1 MIRWLERDESRP
13 AEFSLRSHPM
23 GNAIELEI
31 AAGLPAGPVTLEQ
44 AEHYTRRLARSHYEN
59 FTVVSWLLPGVL
71 RQHFYN
77 LYAYC
82 RWADDLADEI
92 PDRDRALRLLDWWQE
107 ELNLCYDGRPR
118 HPVFVALWRTAQARN
133 IPREPF
139 ADLLIAFRQDQLVR
153 RYPTFPDLLRYCR
166 YSANPVGRL
175 VLYVCGYDDPQRQ
188 ALSDATC
195 TALQLAN
202 FWQDVARDLE
212 KDRLYIPIE
221 DLERHGLH
229 EQDIFA
235 RRLDERL
242 VSLMKTLVERTRGM
256 FEAGLPL
263 AQMVDRRLRL
273 DVELFSRGGMEILR
287 AIERHGY
294 DVFDRRPALGR
305 VAKLRLFAAVFIK
318 HLLTPAASRRSAN
331 PSVLS
336 IP

>member
-1 MIRWLERDESRP
+1 MVRWLEQDESRP
-13 AEFSLRSHPM
+13 VEISLRSHTM

-31 AAGLPAGPVTLEQ
+31 AAGLPDGRVTLEQ
-44 AEHYTRRLARSHYEN
+44 AEHYTRGLARNHYEN
-59 FTVVSWLLPGVL
+59 FTVVSWLLPKDL

-77 LYAYC
+77 VYAYC

-107 ELNLCYDGRPR
+107 ELNLCYAGRPR
-118 HPVFVALWRTAQARN
+118 HPVFVALRQTVQKRN
-133 IPREPF
+133 IPQDPF

-153 RYPTFPDLLRYCR
+153 RYPTFQDLLGYCR

-175 VLYVCGYDDPQRQ
+175 VLYVCGYNDSERQ
-188 ALSDATC
+188 GLSDATC

-221 DLERHGLH
+221 DLEQHGLH

-235 RRLDERL
+235 RRFDERFA
-242 VSLMKTLVERTRGM
+242 SLMKTLVERTLVM
-256 FEAGLPL
+256 FDAGLPL
-263 AQMVDRRLRL
+263 AQMVDRRLQL
-273 DVELFSRGGMEILR
+273 DIELFNRGGREILR
-287 AIERHGY
+287 AIERQGY

-305 VAKLRLFAAVFIK
+305 VDKLRLLAAGFIK
-318 HLLTPAASRRSAN
+318 HLLTPAVSRRSAN
-331 PSVLS
+331 PSFLS
-336 IP
+336 MQ